1 MMYKKQQTNYVLLFG
16 IVVSAILVAS
26 LHINNSLLLAQK
38 ALAQGAAM
46 PKATSKPGSTTTGGK
61 TANQSGAVTTKQS
74 DINAVL
80 NAVRN
85 TNATSMATKN
95 IINATT
101 AGNTTSAAGN
111 TTSAAGNTTNKTG

>member
-1 MMYKKQQTNYVLLFG
+1 MMYKKQQTNYVLLSG

-26 LHINNSLLLAQK
+26 LHINNSLLAQK
-38 ALAQGAAM
+38 ALAQGTAM
-46 PKATSKPGSTTTGGK
+46 TNATSKPGSTTTGGK
-61 TANQSGAVTTKQS
+61 TANQAGAVTTKQS
-74 DINAVL
+74 DINTVL

-101 AGNTTSAAGN
+101 AGNMSSTAGN
-111 TTSAAGNTTNKTG
+111 MSSTAGNTTNKTG

>member
-1 MMYKKQQTNYVLLFG
+1 MMYKKQQTNYVLLSG

-26 LHINNSLLLAQK
+26 LHINSSLLAQK
-38 ALAQGAAM
+38 ALAQGTAM
-46 PKATSKPGSTTTGGK
+46 PNATSKPGSTTTGGK
-61 TANQSGAVTTKQS
+61 TANQSGAVATKQS

-101 AGNTTSAAGN
+101 AGNMSST
-111 TTSAAGNTTNKTG
+111 AGNTTNKTG

>member
-46 PKATSKPGSTTTGGK
+46 PNATSKPGSTTTGGK

-111 TTSAAGNTTNKTG
+111 TTNKTG